1 MEKILVESLTL
12 KELFDKQ
19 QPLTIPEYQRPYVW
33 TPKEINKLLVQFK
46 QHQERTDEKP
56 LFYLGSIVLH
66 KKDNSLEIIDGQQR
80 LTTLQILSMIKS
92 KSDFGIKYSHPI
104 SLKNIKS
111 NHSHFSNN
119 SFELID
125 LKNINVSIII
135 VENEDLAY
143 SFFETLNTGG
153 KRLSGTDILKAHHL
167 RSITKVAERNKYA
180 YNWEDRQR
188 NLEAVNKLLAKAR
201 RIDYLKPKNIP
212 DKFASAENWKNVL
225 TEDFAENVGKEK
237 LDIGYSLVEIEENTH
252 RIISNKYSIR
262 QPLNE
267 GKNYIN
273 YLMSFSNS
281 YNAIFETKNKEDFY
295 SKFNNEMIDQIDG
308 TVDLRSFYQL
318 CLLCF
323 VDMFGTDN
331 LLEFSLWLF
340 RHIFSLRLKEQSRIY
355 EKTVANHIGT
365 DESKG
370 GTKLIE
376 RIFHAYNYQEIIS
389 YLKEY
394 ETTEMKINGS
404 QVKQRFFNKCCH
416 FFSLENPS
424 EINFDEKLKVK
435 IEKIVRTHKDEI

>member
-1 MEKILVESLTL
+1 MKELIVESLTL

-19 QPLTIPEYQRPYVW
+19 QKLTIPEYQRPYVW

-46 QHQERTDEKP
+46 QYQERTDEKP

-80 LTTLQILSMIKS
+80 LTTLQILSLIKS
-92 KSDFGIKYSHPI
+92 NTDFGIKYSHPI

-111 NHSHFSNN
+111 NHSHFSNTN
-119 SFELID
+119 FETID
-125 LKNINVSIII
+125 FKNINVTIVI
-135 VENEDLAY
+135 VESEDLAY

-167 RSITKVAERNKYA
+167 RSITKIAERNKFA
-180 YNWEDRQR
+180 YNWEEQQR
-188 NLEAVNKLLAKAR
+188 NLEAVNILLAKAR

-252 RIISNKYSIR
+252 RIISSKYSIR

-273 YLMSFSNS
+273 YLMSFSNA
-281 YNAIFETKNKEDFY
+281 YNVIFETKNREDFY
-295 SKFNNEMIDQIDG
+295 SKFNNKMIEQIDG

-318 CLLCF
+318 CLICF
-323 VDMFGTDN
+323 VDMFGTNN
-331 LLEFSLWLF
+331 LIEFSLWLF
-340 RHIFSLRLKEQSRIY
+340 RHIFSLRLNEQSRIY
-355 EKTVANHIGT
+355 ETTVRNYI
-365 DESKG
+365 DN
-370 GTKLIE
+370 TKIIE
-376 RIFHAYNYQEIIS
+376 RIFQAYNYQEIIS

-394 ETTEMKINGS
+394 KTTEIKINGS
-404 QVKQRFFNKCCH
+404 QVKQRFFNKCCD
-416 FFSLENPS
+416 FFSLDNPS
-424 EINFDEKLKVK
+424 EANFDKKL
-435 IEKIVRTHKDEI
+435 IEKIEEIVRNHKDEI

>member
-1 MEKILVESLTL
+1 MKEIEVESLTL

-19 QPLTIPEYQRPYVW
+19 QTLVIPEYQRPYVW
-33 TPKEINKLLVQFK
+33 TPKERNKLLVQFK

-56 LFYLGSIVLH
+56 LFYLGTIVLH
-66 KKDNSLEIIDGQQR
+66 KKKNLLEIIDGQQR
-80 LTTLQILSMIKS
+80 LTTLQILSLIKS
-92 KSDFGIKYSHPI
+92 KSDFGIKYNHPI

-111 NHSHFSNN
+111 NHSYF
-119 SFELID
+119 
-125 LKNINVSIII
+125 LKNSYDLISLNEINVTI
-135 VENEDLAY
+135 VIVQNEDLAY
-143 SFFETLNTGG
+143 NFFETLNTGG

-167 RSITKVAERNKYA
+167 RSITKISERNKYA
-180 YNWEDRQR
+180 YNWEERQR

-225 TEDFAENVGKEK
+225 TEDFAENIGKEK

-252 RIISNKYSIR
+252 RIISDKYSIR

-267 GKNYIN
+267 GKNYLN
-273 YLMSFSNS
+273 YLMSFSNA
-281 YNAIFETKNKEDFY
+281 YNSIFETKNRVDFY
-295 SKFNNEMIDQIDG
+295 SNFNNEMIEQIDG

-318 CLLCF
+318 CLLSF

-340 RHIFSLRLKEQSRIY
+340 RHIFSLRLIEQNRIY
-355 EKTVANHIGT
+355 EPTVRNYV
-365 DESKG
+365 DS
-370 GTKLIE
+370 TKIIE

-394 ETTEMKINGS
+394 EIKEIKINGS
-404 QVKQRFFNKCCH
+404 HVKQRFFNKCCD
-416 FFSLENPS
+416 FFSLDNPS
-424 EINFDEKLKVK
+424 ELNFDEKLKAK
-435 IEKIVRTHKDEI
+435 MEEIVRNHKDEI

>member
-1 MEKILVESLTL
+1 MEEIIVQSLTL

-19 QPLTIPEYQRPYVW
+19 QQLAIPEYQRPYVW

-46 QHQERTDEKP
+46 QHQERADEKP

-80 LTTLQILSMIKS
+80 LTTLQILSLIKS

-111 NHSHFSNN
+111 NHNHFSKNN
-119 SFELID
+119 FELID
-125 LKNINVSIII
+125 LKNINVTI
-135 VENEDLAY
+135 VIVDKEDLAY

-153 KRLSGTDILKAHHL
+153 KQLSGTDILKAHHL
-167 RSITKVAERNKYA
+167 RSITKITERNKYA
-180 YNWEDRQR
+180 YNWEERQR
-188 NLEAVNKLLAKAR
+188 NLEAVNKLLVKAR
-201 RIDYLKPKNIP
+201 RIDYLKTKNIP

-273 YLMSFSNS
+273 YLMSFSNA
-281 YNAIFETKNKEDFY
+281 YNAIFDTKNKEDYY
-295 SKFNNEMIDQIDG
+295 SKFNNKMIEQIDG

-318 CLLCF
+318 SLLCF
-323 VDMFGTDN
+323 VDVFGTKN
-331 LLEFSLWLF
+331 MLEFSLWLF
-340 RHIFSLRLKEQSRIY
+340 RHIFSLRLNEKGRIY
-355 EKTVANHIGT
+355 EPTVRNYV
-365 DESKG
+365 DN
-370 GTKLIE
+370 TKIIE
-376 RIFHAYNYQEIIS
+376 RIFHAYNYQEIIT

-394 ETTEMKINGS
+394 KTTEIKINGS
-404 QVKQRFFNKCCH
+404 HIKQRFFNKCCD
-416 FFSLENPS
+416 FFSLDSPS
-424 EINFDEKLKVK
+424 DTNFDEKLKVK
-435 IEKIVRTHKDEI
+435 IEEIVRNHKDEI

>member
-1 MEKILVESLTL
+1 MEEIIVESLTL

-19 QPLTIPEYQRPYVW
+19 QTLTIPEYQRPYVW

-46 QHQERTDEKP
+46 QHQGRTDEKP
-56 LFYLGSIVLH
+56 LFYLGSFVLH
-66 KKDNSLEIIDGQQR
+66 KKDNLLEIIDGQQR
-80 LTTLQILSMIKS
+80 LTTLQILSLIKS

-111 NHSHFSNN
+111 NYNHFFKND
-119 SFELID
+119 FEIID
-125 LKNINVSIII
+125 LNNINITIVV

-167 RSITKVAERNKYA
+167 RSITKIAERNKYA
-180 YNWEDRQR
+180 YNWEERQR
-188 NLEAVNKLLAKAR
+188 NLEAVNKLLVKAR
-201 RIDYLKPKNIP
+201 RIDYLKPRNIP

-225 TEDFAENVGKEK
+225 TEDFAENIGKEK

-252 RIISNKYSIR
+252 RIVSDKYSIR

-273 YLMSFSNS
+273 YLMSFSNAYS
-281 YNAIFETKNKEDFY
+281 AIFETKNKEDFY
-295 SKFNNEMIDQIDG
+295 SKFNNKMIDQIDG

-323 VDMFGTDN
+323 VDMFGRTN

-340 RHIFSLRLKEQSRIY
+340 RHIFSLRLNEQSRIY
-355 EKTVANHIGT
+355 EATVRNYV
-365 DESKG
+365 DN
-370 GTKLIE
+370 TKIIE
-376 RIFHAYNYQEIIS
+376 RIFHAYNYQEIIT
-389 YLKEY
+389 YLKEFRTN
-394 ETTEMKINGS
+394 ELRINGS
-404 QVKQRFFNKCCH
+404 QVKQRFFNKCCD
-416 FFSLENPS
+416 FFSLDNPG
-424 EINFDEKLKVK
+424 EANFDEKLKVK
-435 IEKIVRTHKDEI
+435 IEEIVKTYKDEI

>member
-1 MEKILVESLTL
+1 MKELIVESLTL

-19 QPLTIPEYQRPYVW
+19 QKLTIPEYQRPYVW

-46 QHQERTDEKP
+46 QYQERTDEKP

-80 LTTLQILSMIKS
+80 LTTLQILSLIKS
-92 KSDFGIKYSHPI
+92 NTDFGIKYSHPI

-111 NHSHFSNN
+111 NHSHFSNTN
-119 SFELID
+119 FETID
-125 LKNINVSIII
+125 FKNINVTIVI
-135 VENEDLAY
+135 VESEDLAY

-167 RSITKVAERNKYA
+167 RSITKIAERNKFA
-180 YNWEDRQR
+180 YNWEEQQR
-188 NLEAVNKLLAKAR
+188 NLEAVNILLAKAR

-252 RIISNKYSIR
+252 RIISSKYSIR

-273 YLMSFSNS
+273 YLMSFSNA
-281 YNAIFETKNKEDFY
+281 YNVIFETKNREDFY
-295 SKFNNEMIDQIDG
+295 SKFNNKMIEQIDG

-323 VDMFGTDN
+323 VDMFGKNN
-331 LLEFSLWLF
+331 LIEFSLWLF
-340 RHIFSLRLKEQSRIY
+340 RHIFSLRLNEQSRIY
-355 EKTVANHIGT
+355 ETTVRNYI
-365 DESKG
+365 DN
-370 GTKLIE
+370 TKIIE
-376 RIFHAYNYQEIIS
+376 RIFQAYNYQEIIS

-394 ETTEMKINGS
+394 KTTEIKINGS
-404 QVKQRFFNKCCH
+404 QVKQRFFNKCCD
-416 FFSLENPS
+416 FFSLDNPS
-424 EINFDEKLKVK
+424 EANFDKKL
-435 IEKIVRTHKDEI
+435 IEKIEEIVRNHKDEI